1 PLETSENIMDCIP
14 LPDLVAL
21 GKTCKQSRID
31 VTKYKERVFSIQH
44 AYRNFFS
51 VEEIAEFQMLQQS
64 IGLLVSGSIALE
76 FFNREAY
83 DGDLDAFCNVQHCK
97 VAGEWLMSHGYLYQC
112 KEGQAVEFIDSFAET
127 SITSTTIDA
136 DPEEYRS
143 NTVAAVWD
151 FVRSSSK
158 IQLIATCDA
167 PLECIF
173 SFHSTCVM
181 NVLTHRAAY
190 CLFSKLTLEDKT
202 TMLIDTQ
209 PPLTQREMYPIQK
222 YKNRGFSI
230 MHRPTFRL
238 ICDPSSSISVL
249 TPRYIGDKHCYRIPF
264 RRPYAGTD
272 AVDFLELNSW
282 TMAYVTNYNTINI
295 TVLDIPGAVVNC
307 VFGPQNL
314 AQVRTQLSSIKT
326 LIRSGVLRYEKASRI
341 RYKHMLILSLGLML
355 L

>member
-1 PLETSENIMDCIP
+1 PLETSETIMDCIP

-21 GKTCKQSRID
+21 GRTCKQSRID

-44 AYRNFFS
+44 AYRNFFN
-51 VEEIAEFQMLQQS
+51 VEEIAEFQKLQQS

-83 DGDLDAFCNVQHCK
+83 DGDLDAFCNVLYCK
-97 VAGEWLMSHGYLYQC
+97 VAGEWLMSHGYLYQR
-112 KEGQAVEFIDSFAET
+112 KEGQAVEFIDSFSET
-127 SITSTTIDA
+127 PITSTTIDA
-136 DPEEYRS
+136 DTEEYRFS
-143 NTVAAVWD
+143 TVTAVWD
-151 FVRSSSK
+151 FVKNSSK
-158 IQLIATCDA
+158 IQLIATCGA

-181 NVLTHRAAY
+181 NVFTHRAAY

-209 PPLTQREMYPIQK
+209 PPLTEREMYPIQK
-222 YKNRGFSI
+222 YKNRGFTI

-264 RRPYAGTD
+264 RQLYAGAP

-326 LIRSGVLRYEKASRI
+326 LIRSGALRYEKASRI
-341 RYKHMLILSLGLML
+341 K
-355 L
+355 